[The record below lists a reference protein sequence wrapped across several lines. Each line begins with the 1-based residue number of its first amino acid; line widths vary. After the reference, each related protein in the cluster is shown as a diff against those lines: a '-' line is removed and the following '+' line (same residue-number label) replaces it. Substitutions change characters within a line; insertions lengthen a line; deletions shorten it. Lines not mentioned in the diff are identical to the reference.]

1 MTHILLISPD
11 NTLFHPFRTA
21 LPTNVELVQLPTVAE
36 TQNYLTFAQSNE
48 IAIDLIILHTEDIR
62 RLAKALSDLRNET
75 SIAHIPL
82 IVLLANP
89 EDRQQ
94 ALQLGANDYL
104 LLPLISDEINA
115 RVQAHLR
122 SPLQTFQSIA
132 LVIDHLKQGL
142 MSTDT
147 WEQGLVNLSKVFKAT
162 SAWVFLVDKVNEKT
176 ILAGGYNL
184 PPLLTQNEANL
195 YGEIDAFF
203 QMLTQTED
211 KAFNKIV
218 GPYEVWP
225 GRTDTNGLTH
235 HILIPL
241 HNDKQLLGV
250 LTLAYNDLPNLSKFE
265 KQTLTILGQSL
276 GVLLEMQRIQEE
288 TQGYATQNAFMVLI
302 ARTISERL
310 DLSAILALTLE
321 QVVPLLNAS
330 GGDIWLLSKDNMHL
344 DLTSSL
350 SSPLAHHKHV
360 RRLKDQG
367 LIGWVAQKNK
377 SLYTTAPFDDPRCD
391 PNVDQL
397 RDIANYSLVA
407 VPLSHRGYV
416 IGVLAVYNKQGT
428 PFANRDAILLEG
440 IASLTASAIA
450 NARMLQ
456 EIQANSDQRRIL
468 YEMSQQIAAGL
479 DLQATLNR
487 TLHWVGR
494 LFNVEFGLLW
504 LVDRNQE
511 ALHLAAALGIDVSAN
526 AEKVTVKM
534 GQGLV
539 GWVAQ
544 SGETILTNSP
554 QNHPRID
561 QATFDMFTGT
571 LRNVLIAP
579 MTYYGQSIG
588 ALSLINK
595 MDGGFDEAD
604 LTLLSTALE
613 IIAVA
618 VGNARLYTQTITLM
632 EERERLHQQ
641 ILQSERLATLGRLTA
656 TLSHEI
662 NNPMQ
667 AIQGALTL
675 SLEELDNPAE
685 LSNYINL
692 SLDESKRVVKLLNR
706 MRQVYRPQ
714 TDITETLNI
723 NHLLQETITLARKEL
738 KRQNIKLHL
747 DLASDLPRLSVVANQ
762 MHLVFLSL
770 LLNLSDAI
778 SAADGH
784 ELRLRSYTVNHVIRV
799 EFSAPV
805 SAIPM
810 ADWLDAFNSGIGGS
824 EMNLG
829 FGLSLSQDIVVAHG
843 GAIEMRRF
851 KEQIICRVELPVAEL
866 AVDKI

>member
-11 NTLFHPFRTA
+11 STLFHPFRTT
-21 LPTNVELVQLPTVAE
+21 LPTNVELIQLPTVAE
-36 TQNYLTFAQSNE
+36 TQTYLRFAQTNE
-48 IAIDLIILHTEDIR
+48 IAIDLIILHTLDIQ
-62 RLAKALSDLRNET
+62 RLAKAASDLRSEA

-82 IVLLANP
+82 IALLTNP

-94 ALQLGANDYL
+94 ALQFGANDYL
-104 LLPLISDEINA
+104 LLPLMPGEINA
-115 RVQAHLR
+115 RVEAHLR

-132 LVIDHLKQGL
+132 MVIGHLKQGL
-142 MSTDT
+142 MSTNT
-147 WEQGLVNLSKVFKAT
+147 WEQGLVNLSKVFKAA

-184 PPLLTQNEANL
+184 PPLLAQNEHNL
-195 YGEIDAFF
+195 YEEIDAFF
-203 QMLTQTED
+203 QMLNQTEGKTFD
-211 KAFNKIV
+211 EVV
-218 GPYEVWP
+218 GPYKVWP
-225 GRTDTNGLTH
+225 GRADTNGLTH

-241 HNDKQLLGV
+241 HNDKRLLGV
-250 LTLAYNDLPNLSKFE
+250 LTLAYSYLPILSKFE

-310 DLSAILALTLE
+310 NLSAILSLTLE

-350 SSPLAHHKHV
+350 SSPLAHRQYV

-367 LIGWVAQKNK
+367 LIGWVAQQNK
-377 SLYTTAPFDDPRCD
+377 SLYTIDPLDDARCD
-391 PNVDQL
+391 PDVDQL

-407 VPLSHRGYV
+407 VPLRHRGYV
-416 IGVLAVYNKQGT
+416 IGVLAVYNKQRT
-428 PFANRDAILLEG
+428 PFANHDAILLEG

-450 NARMLQ
+450 NAQMLQ
-456 EIQANSDQRRIL
+456 EIRDNADQRRIL
-468 YEMSQQIAAGL
+468 YEMSQQVATGL
-479 DLQATLNR
+479 DLQSTLNR

-504 LVDRNQE
+504 LVDRSQE
-511 ALHLAAALGIDVSAN
+511 VLQLAAVLGSDLSTKE
-526 AEKVTVKM
+526 EKTTVKL

-544 SGETILTNSP
+544 SGETILTNTP

-561 QATFDMFTGT
+561 RATFDMLTAT

-579 MTYYGQSIG
+579 MTYHGQPIG
-588 ALSLINK
+588 VLSLVNK

-618 VGNARLYTQTITLM
+618 VGNARLYTQTIALM

-714 TDITETLNI
+714 TDITETLNL

-747 DLASDLPRLSVVANQ
+747 DLASNLPRLSVVANQ
-762 MHLVFLSL
+762 LHLVFLSL

-784 ELRLRSYTVNHVIRV
+784 ELRLRSYTTGQAIRV
-799 EFSAPV
+799 EFSAPI
-805 SAIPM
+805 SAVPI
-810 ADWLDAFNSGIGGS
+810 ANWLDAFNSGTAGP
-824 EMNLG
+824 EMNLS
-829 FGLSLSQDIVVAHG
+829 FGLSLSQDIVAAHG
-843 GAIEMRRF
+843 GAIEMRHF
-851 KEQIICRVELPVAEL
+851 KEKIICRVELPVVEL
-866 AVDKI
+866 TNAKI